1 MIMIKTFLASMP
13 KQGLGYL
20 FLLLGFVFSS
30 AADAK
35 FIAVSVSAEDNFR
48 NLITSSIEQAVDEVS
63 DEVYIDSAGG
73 DFETQLAHVKKYVEA
88 GADAIIILS
97 AGTPEQNVKLFEY
110 AKKVPLIFVNVEP
123 LTNLKDLPPNTVYVG
138 SNEAESGTM
147 QMEELARQAG
157 NKGKV
162 ALLMG
167 EENHPAA
174 KMRTLDVKNVL
185 TKYPDM
191 KLVETKSGN
200 WQRNQ
205 AYKIVSDWIKTKVDF
220 NILVANNDEM
230 IIGGVMAI
238 KDAGLDPKNYVTG
251 GIDATPDAL
260 QEMSKGNLNVSVLQD
275 AAGQARAAVDAA
287 YLLINK
293 KPVVSPVWVPFRLVT
308 KENYATFL
316 KK

>member
-1 MIMIKTFLASMP
+1 MAMMNLFLSLAQQRWLA
-13 KQGLGYL
+13 KLV
-20 FLLLGFVFSS
+20 LLLGLLCSSS
-30 AADAK
+30 AYAR

-48 NLITSSIEQAVDEVS
+48 NMITSNIEKAVDEVG
-63 DEVYIDSAGG
+63 DEVYIDAAGG
-73 DFETQLAHVKKYVEA
+73 DFETQVTHVKNFVAA

-97 AGTPEQNVKLFEY
+97 AGSPEQNVRLFEY

-123 LTNLKDLPPNTVYVG
+123 LKNLKEMPANTVYVG
-138 SNEAESGTM
+138 SNEEQSGTM
-147 QMEELARQAG
+147 QMEELARLAAF
-157 NKGKV
+157 KGKV

-174 KMRTLDVKNVL
+174 QMRTLDVKNVL
-185 TKYPDM
+185 AKYPELS
-191 KLVETKSGN
+191 LVESKTGN

-205 AYKIVSDWIKTKVDF
+205 AYKIVSDWIKNKVDF

-238 KDAGLDPKNYVTG
+238 KDAGLDPKKFFTG

-260 QEMSKGNLNVSVLQD
+260 QEMAQGNLNVSVLQD
-275 AAGQARAAVDAA
+275 AAGQARSAVDAA

-293 KPVVSPVWVPFRLVT
+293 KPVVSPYWVPFRLVT
-308 KENYATFL
+308 TENYAEFL

>member
-1 MIMIKTFLASMP
+1 MVISRVSSVQKRWLTGF
-13 KQGLGYL
+13 
-20 FLLLGFVFSS
+20 FLLLSLIFSNS
-30 AADAK
+30 CYAR

-48 NLITSSIEQAVDEVS
+48 NLITSGIEHAVDEVG

-73 DFETQLAHVKKYVEA
+73 DFNTQLNQVKNFVAA

-97 AGTPEQNVKLFEY
+97 AGTPEQNTQLFEY

-123 LTNLKDLPPNTVYVG
+123 LKNLKEMPENTVYVG
-138 SNEAESGTM
+138 SNEEQSGTM
-147 QMEELARQAG
+147 QMEELARLADH
-157 NKGKV
+157 KGKV

-185 TKYPDM
+185 AKYPEM
-191 KLVETKSGN
+191 KLVESKTGN

-205 AYKIVSDWIKTKVDF
+205 AYKIVSDWIKNKVDF

-238 KDAGLDPKNYVTG
+238 KDAGLDPKNYFTG

-260 QEMSKGNLNVSVLQD
+260 QEMAKGNIKVSVLQD
-275 AAGQARAAVDAA
+275 ATGQAQSAVDAA

-293 KPVVSPVWVPFRLVT
+293 KPVASPYWVPFRLVT
-308 KENYATFL
+308 TENYAEFL